1 MGDKDRQFEQLFSR
15 CFPKVRQ
22 FAACLLKSEDE
33 AEDIAQEV
41 FVTLW
46 KNEELWLDKDGNL
59 DGYLYTMTKNRV
71 LDRIKHLKV
80 VENYGKEISA
90 MLEDSELQE
99 ITGPLENL
107 YKEEIRLLTML
118 YVERLPEVRKKVFE
132 ASRIEGMTNK
142 EIAEKMH
149 ISVRTVEHHIY
160 LSLKGLKELLKIA
173 VFLIFL

>member
-1 MGDKDRQFEQLFSR
+1 
-15 CFPKVRQ
+15 
-22 FAACLLKSEDE
+22 
-33 AEDIAQEV
+33 
-41 FVTLW
+41 
-46 KNEELWLDKDGNL
+46 
-59 DGYLYTMTKNRV
+59 
-71 LDRIKHLKV
+71 
-80 VENYGKEISA
+80 

-118 YVERLPEVRKKVFE
+118 YVERLPEVRKRVFE